1 MAAAVRLGPRPRS
14 RDLHPA
20 EPVRPYVVLVAA
32 AEAGVI
38 GEEADR
44 DPAVVDAEQLVHR
57 RAGGVAYREV
67 DVVEPPVLLV
77 EAEIVVR
84 HACGVLR

>member
-1 MAAAVRLGPRPRS
+1 MVVDGGSGEAWPEAPP

-32 AEAGVI
+32 VEAAAI

-57 RAGGVAYREV
+57 RAGGSPIGKLTSWNR
-67 DVVEPPVLLV
+67 P
-77 EAEIVVR
+77 
-84 HACGVLR
+84 CCS